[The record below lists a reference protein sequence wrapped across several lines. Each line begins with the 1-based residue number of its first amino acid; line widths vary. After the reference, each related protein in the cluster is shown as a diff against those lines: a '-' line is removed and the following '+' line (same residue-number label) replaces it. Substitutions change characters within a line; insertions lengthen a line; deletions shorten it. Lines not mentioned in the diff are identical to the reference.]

1 MIHKY
6 WNVRMRGAV
15 PIKKARGSWVDEEG
29 RGLDAVKLQQRCDSA
44 MDIIFR
50 TWEMLSTFEEKAAS
64 IISEVLAALSSGQR
78 PTATQKMAHLL
89 SVVGTLFA
97 ALESVRER
105 QLRIG
110 LAGKPS
116 RLITLS
122 VLISSRDTLL

>member
-1 MIHKY
+1 
-6 WNVRMRGAV
+6 MRGAV